1 MYMYVYVCL
10 YCAVEAQSI
19 KVCAL
24 MTIHVCMYIV
34 YSVQRQNSDISLIAY
49 YDYYIHVC
57 KVTSLCTHVCLLLSI
72 VSQASTANL
81 PNN

>member
-1 MYMYVYVCL
+1 MYVYVYVCL

-34 YSVQRQNSDISLIAY
+34 YSIQRQNSDISLPIMTTIYMCVKLHRYVHMYAHSY
-49 YDYYIHVC
+49 
-57 KVTSLCTHVCLLLSI
+57 
-72 VSQASTANL
+72 Q
-81 PNN
+81 